1 MPETLPVLTKIG
13 KRGPNCDCSLV
24 PQTDHGTFE
33 RRGGSGLV
41 WREHSFPSGYP
52 VAGFEGDKVWGVG
65 RQVLSAQC

>member
-1 MPETLPVLTKIG
+1 MLTKIG
-13 KRGPNCDCSLV
+13 KRVPNCDCSLG

-33 RRGGSGLV
+33 RHGRPGLV

-52 VAGFEGDKVWGVG
+52 VAGLEDDKVWGVG